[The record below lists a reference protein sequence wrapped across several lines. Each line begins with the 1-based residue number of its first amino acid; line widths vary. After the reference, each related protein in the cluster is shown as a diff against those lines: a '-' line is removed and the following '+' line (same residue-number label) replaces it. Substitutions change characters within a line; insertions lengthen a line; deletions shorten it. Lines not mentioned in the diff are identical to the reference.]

1 MKWVQCNESVSNP
14 HTNGGIPMSK
24 RTIEA
29 VIDDVSQSIEV
40 PVRVEELVARF
51 QPAHSAQIVAAIV
64 NNELKELSFKLDEAC
79 TSVKFIDLTSEDGI
93 RIYQRSLTFIFIRAT
108 MEIFYG
114 CKVKVHHSLSK
125 GLYCEFDYNR
135 SLAPDDIAQIRQRMQ
150 EIIDR
155 NEPFLKE
162 TVSTEV
168 AIRLFNQHG
177 MESKEKLMKYRRHE
191 YIHLYNLGW
200 LRDYFYGYMVPSTG
214 YIKLFGLIHYD
225 NGVILQHPTKYSPES
240 LPEFEEHKQLARIY
254 SEAEE
259 WAHILDISYVANLNE
274 LIESNRHGEL
284 IQVAEA
290 LHEKKVGQIAD
301 MITAKGARV
310 VLIAGPSSSGKTTF
324 AHRLMVQLRVNGLRP
339 ITLSTDDYFVDRE
352 KTPLDDEGNYDFES
366 VLSVNVEQFNDILT
380 RLLAGEAVSMPVFN
394 FKLGKQEFPGR
405 ILQIAPNQPIIIEG
419 IHGLNDRLTAMIP
432 KNEKFKVYISA
443 LTSLNVD
450 DHNRIPTTDTRLI
463 RRIVRD
469 SKYRGHSA
477 KRTISMWPSVRR
489 GEERN
494 IFPFQESADAM
505 FNSALPYELA
515 VLKRYADPL
524 LREIKENEPE
534 YSEAKRL
541 LKFLHYF
548 LVIEDE
554 SLIVQTSILKEF
566 IGGSCFH
573 DQQE

>member
-1 MKWVQCNESVSNP
+1 MKKQSVEM
-14 HTNGGIPMSK
+14 I
-24 RTIEA
+24 
-29 VIDDVSQSIEV
+29 IDGETLLVET
-40 PVRVEELVARF
+40 PVRAEEFVQRF
-51 QPAHSAQIVAAIV
+51 QPLHKAQIVAALV
-64 NNELKELSFKLDEAC
+64 NNELKELSCKLDKPG
-79 TSVKFIDLTSEDGI
+79 TVVKFIDLTSEDGI
-93 RIYQRSLTFIFIRAT
+93 RIYQRSLSFVFIRAT

-114 CKVKVHHSLSK
+114 CRVLVHHSLSK
-125 GLYCEFDYNR
+125 GLYCEFDYSR
-135 SLAPDDIAQIRQRMQ
+135 ALTAEDVEQIRQRMS
-150 EIIDR
+150 EIIEK

-168 AIRLFNQHG
+168 AARLFNQHG
-177 MESKEKLMKYRRHE
+177 MEAKEKLMKYRRHD
-191 YIHLYNLGW
+191 YIHLYTLGW

-214 YIKLFGLIHYD
+214 YLPLFGLIPYD
-225 NGVILQHPTKYSPES
+225 NGVILQHPTKYSPDS

-254 SEAEE
+254 AEAEE
-259 WAHILDISYVANLNE
+259 WAQILDISYVANLNE
-274 LIESNRHGEL
+274 LIEQKRHGEL

-290 LHEKKVGQIAD
+290 LHEKKVAQIAD
-301 MITAKGARV
+301 LITAKGARV

-324 AHRLMVQLRVNGLRP
+324 AHRLMVHLRVNGLRP

-352 KTPLDDEGNYDFES
+352 LTPLDEEGNYDFES
-366 VLSVNVEQFNDILT
+366 IDSVNVLQFNDIMT

-394 FKLGKQEFPGR
+394 FRIGKQEFPGKM
-405 ILQIAPNQPIIIEG
+405 LQIGPNQPIIIEG

-432 KNEKFKVYISA
+432 KEDKFKIYISA
-443 LTSLNVD
+443 LTSLNID
-450 DHNRIPTTDTRLI
+450 DHNRIPTTDSRLI
-463 RRIVRD
+463 RRMVRD

-477 KRTISMWPSVRR
+477 QRTISMWPSVRR

-494 IFPFQESADAM
+494 IFPFQESADIM

-524 LREIKENEPE
+524 LREIGEDQPE
-534 YSEAKRL
+534 YAEAKRL

-554 SLIVQTSILKEF
+554 SLILQTSIIKEF

-573 DQQE
+573 DQTE

>member
-1 MKWVQCNESVSNP
+1 
-14 HTNGGIPMSK
+14 MSK
-24 RTIEA
+24 RNVEA
-29 VIDDVSQSIEV
+29 VIDGETLTVEV
-40 PVRVEELVARF
+40 PVRVEEFVPRF
-51 QPAHSAQIVAAIV
+51 QTSHKAQIVAALV
-64 NNELKELSFKLDEAC
+64 NNELKELGQKIEAPC
-79 TSVKFIDLTSEDGI
+79 TTVRFLDLTSEDGI
-93 RIYQRSLTFIFIRAT
+93 RIYQRSLSFVFIRAT

-114 CKVKVHHSLSK
+114 CRVKVHHSLSK

-135 SLAPDDIAQIRQRMQ
+135 TLSTEDIEQIRRRMQ
-150 EIIDR
+150 DIIDR
-155 NEPFLKE
+155 DEPFLKE

-168 AIRLFNQHG
+168 AAKLFNQHG
-177 MESKEKLMKYRRHE
+177 MEAKEKLMKYRRHE

-214 YIKLFGLIHYD
+214 YLKIFGLIPYD
-225 NGVILQHPTKYSPES
+225 KGVILQHPTKYSPDR
-240 LPEFEEHKQLARIY
+240 LPEFEEHPQLAKIY
-254 SEAEE
+254 AEAEE
-259 WAHILDISYVANLNE
+259 WHHILDISYVANLNE
-274 LIESNRHGEL
+274 RIESNRHGEL

-290 LHEKKVGQIAD
+290 LHEKKVAQIAD
-301 MITAKGARV
+301 RITAKGARV

-324 AHRLMVQLRVNGLRP
+324 AHRLMVQLRVNGMRP

-352 KTPLDDEGNYDFES
+352 KTPLDEDGNFDFES
-366 VLSVNVEQFNDILT
+366 IDSVNVEQFNEILT
-380 RLLAGEAVSMPVFN
+380 RLLDGEAVSMPVFN
-394 FKLGKQEFPGR
+394 FKVGKQEFPGKF
-405 ILQIAPNQPIIIEG
+405 LQIGPDQPIIIEG

-432 KNEKFKVYISA
+432 KSQKFKIYISA

-494 IFPFQESADAM
+494 IFPFQESSDAM

-524 LREIKENEPE
+524 LREIGEDEPE
-534 YSEAKRL
+534 YAEAKRL

-554 SLIVQTSILKEF
+554 SLILQTSILKEF

-573 DQQE
+573 DQPD

>member
-1 MKWVQCNESVSNP
+1 
-14 HTNGGIPMSK
+14 MSK
-24 RTIEA
+24 HTIEA
-29 VIDDVSQSIEV
+29 VIDQEIVPLEV
-40 PVRVEELVARF
+40 PIRVEELASRF
-51 QPAHSAQIVAAIV
+51 QPAYKAQIVAAIV
-64 NNELKELSFKLDEAC
+64 NNELKELHHKLEE
-79 TSVKFIDLTSEDGI
+79 TGTTLRFVDLTSEDGI
-93 RIYQRSLTFIFIRAT
+93 RIYQRSLSFVFIRAT

-135 SLAPDDIAQIRQRMQ
+135 PLTVEDIGQIRQRMQ

-168 AIRLFNQHG
+168 ATRLFNQHG
-177 MESKEKLMKYRRHE
+177 MDAKEKLMKYRRHE
-191 YIHLYNLGW
+191 YIHLYTLGW

-214 YIKLFGLIHYD
+214 YLKLFGLIPYD
-225 NGVILQHPTKYSPES
+225 KGVILQHPTKYSPSS
-240 LPEFEEHKQLARIY
+240 LPEFEEHRQLAKIY

-274 LIESNRHGEL
+274 RIESNLQGEL

-290 LHEKKVGQIAD
+290 LHEKKVAQIAD
-301 MITAKGARV
+301 LITEKGARV

-324 AHRLMVQLRVNGLRP
+324 AHRLMVQLRVNGLKP

-352 KTPLDDEGNYDFES
+352 KTPLDEDGNFDFES
-366 VLSVNVEQFNDILT
+366 IDSVNVEQFNEVLT
-380 RLLAGEAVSMPVFN
+380 RLLEGEAVSMPIFN
-394 FKLGKQEFPGR
+394 FKLGKQEFPGK
-405 ILQIAPNQPIIIEG
+405 ILQIGPKQPIIIEG

-432 KNEKFKVYISA
+432 KDEKFKIYISA

-494 IFPFQESADAM
+494 IFPYQESADAM

-524 LREIKENEPE
+524 LREIGADEPE

-554 SLIVQTSILKEF
+554 DLIIQTSIIKEF

-573 DQQE
+573 DQAE

>member
-1 MKWVQCNESVSNP
+1 
-14 HTNGGIPMSK
+14 MSK
-24 RTIEA
+24 HTIEA
-29 VIDDVSQSIEV
+29 VIDNEPVSIDV
-40 PVRVEELVARF
+40 PVRVEEFVSEF
-51 QPAHSAQIVAAIV
+51 QPRHKAQIVAALV
-64 NNELKELSFKLDEAC
+64 NNELKELSHKLEDAGAC
-79 TSVKFIDLTSEDGI
+79 VQFVDLTSEDGI
-93 RIYQRSLTFIFIRAT
+93 RIYQRSLSFVFIRAT

-135 SLAPDDIAQIRQRMQ
+135 ELSADDISQIRQRMQ
-150 EIIDR
+150 EIIDK

-168 AIRLFNQHG
+168 ATRLFNQHG
-177 MESKEKLMKYRRHE
+177 MEAKEKLMKYRRHE
-191 YIHLYNLGW
+191 YIHLYALGW
-200 LRDYFYGYMVPSTG
+200 LKDYFYGYMVPSTG
-214 YIKLFGLIHYD
+214 YLKIFGLIPYD
-225 NGVILQHPTKYSPES
+225 KGVILQHPTKYSPDS
-240 LPEFEEHKQLARIY
+240 LPEFQEHKQLARIY

-274 LIESNRHGEL
+274 RIESNRHGEL

-301 MITAKGARV
+301 LITAQGARV

-352 KTPLDDEGNYDFES
+352 KTPLDEDGNFDFES
-366 VLSVNVEQFNDILT
+366 IDSVNVGQFNEVLT
-380 RLLAGEAVSMPVFN
+380 RLLNGESVSMPIFN
-394 FKLGKQEFPGR
+394 FKLGKQEFPGKF
-405 ILQIAPNQPIIIEG
+405 LQIGPKQPIIIEG

-432 KNEKFKVYISA
+432 KDEKFKIYISA

-450 DHNRIPTTDTRLI
+450 DHNRIPTTDTRLL

-554 SLIVQTSILKEF
+554 SLILQTSILKEF

-573 DQQE
+573 DQTE

>member
-1 MKWVQCNESVSNP
+1 
-14 HTNGGIPMSK
+14 MS
-24 RTIEA
+24 RHAIEIIVDHENISA
-29 VIDDVSQSIEV
+29 SA
-40 PVRVEELVARF
+40 PVRLEEFVPQF
-51 QPAHSAQIVAAIV
+51 QQKHKALIVAAIV
-64 NNELKELSFKLDEAC
+64 NNELKELTHKLE
-79 TSVKFIDLTSEDGI
+79 TEQTQVEFVDLTSEDGV
-93 RIYQRSLTFIFIRAT
+93 RIYQRSLAFVFIRAT

-125 GLYCEFDYNR
+125 GIYCEFDYNR
-135 SLAPDDIAQIRQRMQ
+135 TLTSGDIQQITDRMH
-150 EIIDR
+150 EIIER

-168 AIRLFNQHG
+168 AARLFNQHG
-177 MESKEKLMKYRRHE
+177 MEPKEKLMKYRKHD
-191 YIHLYNLGW
+191 YIHLYGLGW
-200 LRDYFYGYMVPSTG
+200 LKDYFYGYMVPSTG
-214 YIKLFGLIHYD
+214 YLKLFGLVPYD
-225 NGVILQHPTKYSPES
+225 RGVILQHPTKYSPDQI
-240 LPEFEEHKQLARIY
+240 PAFEEHPQLARIY

-259 WAHILDISYVANLNE
+259 WAKILDISYVANLNE
-274 LIESNRHGEL
+274 RIESDRHGEL

-290 LHEKKVGQIAD
+290 LHEKKVAQIAD
-301 MITAKGARV
+301 MISAKGARV

-352 KTPLDDEGNYDFES
+352 KTPLDEDGNFDFES
-366 VLSVNVEQFNDILT
+366 IDSVNVAQFNEILT
-380 RLLAGEAVSMPVFN
+380 DLLKGETVSLPTFN
-394 FKLGKQEFPGR
+394 FKLGKQEFPGKM
-405 ILQIAPNQPIIIEG
+405 LQIGADQPIIIEG
-419 IHGLNDRLTAMIP
+419 IHGLNERLTAMIP
-432 KNEKFKVYISA
+432 KEDKFKIYISA

-450 DHNRIPTTDTRLI
+450 DHNRIPTTDSRLI

-477 KRTISMWPSVRR
+477 QRTISMWPSVRR

-524 LREIKENEPE
+524 LREIKEDQPE
-534 YSEAKRL
+534 YAEAKRL

-554 SLIVQTSILKEF
+554 SLILQTSILKEF

-573 DQQE
+573 DQLE

>member
-1 MKWVQCNESVSNP
+1 MN
-14 HTNGGIPMSK
+14 K
-24 RTIEA
+24 RTIE
-29 VIDDVSQSIEV
+29 VLIDNEPLSVEV
-40 PVRVEELVARF
+40 PVRVEEFVARF
-51 QPAHSAQIVAAIV
+51 QPSHSAQIVAAIV
-64 NNELKELSFKLDEAC
+64 NNELKELSYKLEDAGKNI
-79 TSVKFIDLTSEDGI
+79 KFLDLTNEDGN
-93 RIYQRSLTFIFIRAT
+93 RIYQRSLTFVFIRAT

-135 SLAPDDIAQIRQRMQ
+135 ALTADDISQILQRMQ

-168 AIRLFNQHG
+168 AIRLFNQQG
-177 MESKEKLMKYRRHE
+177 MEAKEKLMKYRQHE
-191 YIHLYNLGW
+191 YIHLYTLGW

-214 YIKLFGLIHYD
+214 YLQIFGLIPYD
-225 NGVILQHPTKYSPES
+225 KGVILQHPTTYSPDC
-240 LPEFEEHKQLARIY
+240 LPEFQEHKQLAKIY

-274 LIESNRHGEL
+274 RIESNRHAEL
-284 IQVAEA
+284 ILVAEA
-290 LHEKKVGQIAD
+290 LHEKKVAQIAD
-301 MITAKGARV
+301 LITDKGARV

-324 AHRLMVQLRVNGLRP
+324 AHRLMIHLRVNGLRP

-352 KTPLDDEGNYDFES
+352 KTPLDEDGNFDFES
-366 VLSVNVEQFNDILT
+366 INSVNVEQFNEILN
-380 RLLAGEAVSMPVFN
+380 RLLDGEAVSMPVFN
-394 FKLGKQEFPGR
+394 FKLGKQEFPGK
-405 ILQIAPNQPIIIEG
+405 ILQIGPRQPIIIEG

-432 KNEKFKVYISA
+432 KEEKFKIYISA

-450 DHNRIPTTDTRLI
+450 DHNRIPTTDSRLI

-494 IFPFQESADAM
+494 IFPFQESADIM

-524 LREIKENEPE
+524 LREIKEDEPE

-554 SLIVQTSILKEF
+554 TLILQTSIIKEF

-573 DQQE
+573 DQSE

>member
-1 MKWVQCNESVSNP
+1 MNK
-14 HTNGGIPMSK
+14 
-24 RTIEA
+24 
-29 VIDDVSQSIEV
+29 QSIEV
-40 PVRVEELVARF
+40 VIDGETLSINAPVRVEDFVQRF
-51 QPAHSAQIVAAIV
+51 QPGHKAQIVAAVV
-64 NNELKELSFKLDEAC
+64 NNELKELSCKLEEAG
-79 TSVKFIDLTSEDGI
+79 TVVKFIDLTSEDGI
-93 RIYQRSLTFIFIRAT
+93 RIYQRSLCFVFIRAT

-125 GLYCEFDYNR
+125 GIYCEFDYNR
-135 SLAPDDIAQIRQRMQ
+135 ALSVEDIAQIQQRMQ
-150 EIIDR
+150 EIIEK

-168 AIRLFNQHG
+168 ATRLFNQHG
-177 MESKEKLMKYRRHE
+177 MEAKEKLMKYRRHP
-191 YIHLYNLGW
+191 YIHLYTLGW
-200 LRDYFYGYMVPSTG
+200 LRDYFYGYMAPSTG
-214 YIKLFGLIHYD
+214 YLPLFGLIPYD
-225 NGVILQHPTKYSPES
+225 NGVILQHPTKYSPNE
-240 LPEFEEHKQLARIY
+240 LPAFEEHKQLARIY
-254 SEAEE
+254 SEAED

-274 LIESNRHGEL
+274 LIEQNRHGEL

-290 LHEKKVGQIAD
+290 LHEKKVAQIAD
-301 MITAKGARV
+301 LITAKGARV

-324 AHRLMVQLRVNGLRP
+324 AHRLMVHLRVNGLRP

-352 KTPLDDEGNYDFES
+352 KTPLDEDGNFDFES
-366 VLSVNVEQFNDILT
+366 IDSVNVLQFNEIMT
-380 RLLAGEAVSMPVFN
+380 QLLAGESVSMPIFN
-394 FKLGKQEFPGR
+394 FKTGKQEFPGKH
-405 ILQIAPNQPIIIEG
+405 LQIGPNQPIIIEG

-432 KNEKFKVYISA
+432 KGDKFKIYISA

-450 DHNRIPTTDTRLI
+450 DHNRIPTTDSRLI

-494 IFPFQESADAM
+494 IFPFQESADVM

-524 LREIKENEPE
+524 LREITVSEPE
-534 YSEAKRL
+534 YAEAKRL

-548 LVIEDE
+548 LIIEDE
-554 SLIVQTSILKEF
+554 SLILQTSIIKEF

-573 DQQE
+573 DQTE

>member
-1 MKWVQCNESVSNP
+1 
-14 HTNGGIPMSK
+14 MSK
-24 RTIEA
+24 HTIEA
-29 VIDDVSQSIEV
+29 VIDQEIVPLEV
-40 PVRVEELVARF
+40 PIRVEELASRF
-51 QPAHSAQIVAAIV
+51 QPAYKAQIVAAIV
-64 NNELKELSFKLDEAC
+64 NNELKELHHKLEE
-79 TSVKFIDLTSEDGI
+79 TGTTLRFVDLTSEDGI
-93 RIYQRSLTFIFIRAT
+93 RIYQRSLSFVFIRAT

-135 SLAPDDIAQIRQRMQ
+135 PLTVEDIGQIRQRMQ

-155 NEPFLKE
+155 NEPLLKE

-168 AIRLFNQHG
+168 ATRLFNQHG
-177 MESKEKLMKYRRHE
+177 MDAKEKLMKYRRHE
-191 YIHLYNLGW
+191 YIHLYTLGW

-214 YIKLFGLIHYD
+214 YLKLFGLIPYD
-225 NGVILQHPTKYSPES
+225 KGVILQHPTKYSPSS
-240 LPEFEEHKQLARIY
+240 LPEFEEHRQLAKIY

-274 LIESNRHGEL
+274 RIESNLQGEL

-290 LHEKKVGQIAD
+290 LHEKKVAQIAD
-301 MITAKGARV
+301 LITEKGARV

-324 AHRLMVQLRVNGLRP
+324 AHRLMVQLRVNGLKP

-352 KTPLDDEGNYDFES
+352 KTPLDEDGNFDFES
-366 VLSVNVEQFNDILT
+366 IDSVNVEQFNEVLT
-380 RLLAGEAVSMPVFN
+380 RLLEGEAVSMPIFN
-394 FKLGKQEFPGR
+394 FKLGKQEFPGK
-405 ILQIAPNQPIIIEG
+405 ILQIGPKQPIIIEG

-432 KNEKFKVYISA
+432 KDEKFKIYISA

-494 IFPFQESADAM
+494 IFPYQESADAM

-524 LREIKENEPE
+524 LREIGADEPE

-554 SLIVQTSILKEF
+554 DLIIQTSIIKEF

-573 DQQE
+573 DQAE

>member
-1 MKWVQCNESVSNP
+1 
-14 HTNGGIPMSK
+14 MSK
-24 RTIEA
+24 HTIEA
-29 VIDDVSQSIEV
+29 VIDNEVLSIEA
-40 PVRVEELVARF
+40 PVRLEEFLPRF
-51 QPAHSAQIVAAIV
+51 QPAHRAQIVGAVV
-64 NNELKELSFKLDEAC
+64 NNEIKELNHKIDLPGTNVRFL
-79 TSVKFIDLTSEDGI
+79 DLTSEDGV
-93 RIYQRSLTFIFIRAT
+93 RIYQRSLSFVFIRAT

-114 CKVKVHHSLSK
+114 CRVKVHHSLSK

-135 SLAPDDIAQIRQRMQ
+135 QLTHDDIGQIRKRMR
-150 EIIDR
+150 EIIEK

-168 AIRLFNQHG
+168 AARLFNQHG
-177 MESKEKLMKYRRHE
+177 MDAKEKLMKYRRHE

-200 LRDYFYGYMVPSTG
+200 LRDYFFGYMVPSTG
-214 YIKLFGLIHYD
+214 YLKIFGLLPYD
-225 NGVILQHPTKYSPES
+225 RGVILQHPTKYSPDAI
-240 LPEFEEHKQLARIY
+240 PEFEEHPQLARIY

-274 LIESNRHGEL
+274 RIETGRHGEL

-290 LHEKKVGQIAD
+290 LHEKKVAQIAD

-352 KTPLDDEGNYDFES
+352 KTPLDEEGNYDFES
-366 VLSVNVEQFNDILT
+366 IDSVNVEQFNEVLT
-380 RLLAGEAVSMPVFN
+380 RLLDGEAVSMPIFN
-394 FKLGKQEFPGR
+394 FMLGKQEFPGK
-405 ILQIAPNQPIIIEG
+405 ILQIGPDQPIIIEG
-419 IHGLNDRLTAMIP
+419 IHGLNDRLTAMIS
-432 KNEKFKVYISA
+432 KNQKFKIYISA

-450 DHNRIPTTDTRLI
+450 DHNRIPTTDSRLI

-477 KRTISMWPSVRR
+477 QRTISMWPSVRR

-494 IFPFQESADAM
+494 IFPYQESADAM

-524 LREIKENEPE
+524 LREIGEDEPE
-534 YSEAKRL
+534 YAEAKRL

-548 LVIEDE
+548 LIIEDE
-554 SLIVQTSILKEF
+554 SLILQTSILKEF

-573 DQQE
+573 EQPD

>member
-1 MKWVQCNESVSNP
+1 MTK
-14 HTNGGIPMSK
+14 H
-24 RTIEA
+24 TIEA
-29 VIDDVSQSIEV
+29 FIDQE
-40 PVRVEELVARF
+40 PVTLAAPARVEEFVARF
-51 QPAHSAQIVAAIV
+51 QPAHKAQIVAAVV
-64 NNELKELSFKLDEAC
+64 NNELKELSHKLEEPG
-79 TSVKFIDLTSEDGI
+79 TTVRFVDLTSEDGV
-93 RIYQRSLTFIFIRAT
+93 RIYQRSLAFVFIRAT

-114 CKVKVHHSLSK
+114 CRVKVHHSLSK
-125 GLYCEFDYNR
+125 GLYCEFDYSR
-135 SLAPDDIAQIRQRMQ
+135 QLTPEDIGQITQRMQ

-168 AIRLFNQHG
+168 AARLFNQHG
-177 MESKEKLMKYRRHE
+177 MEPKEKLMKYRRHP

-214 YIKLFGLIHYD
+214 YLKLFGLIPYD
-225 NGVILQHPTKYSPES
+225 RGVILQHPTKYSPDR
-240 LPEFEEHKQLARIY
+240 LPEFEEHPQLARIY
-254 SEAEE
+254 SEAEQ
-259 WAHILDISYVANLNE
+259 WAEILDISYVVNLNE
-274 LIESNRHGEL
+274 RIESGTHGEL

-290 LHEKKVGQIAD
+290 LHEKKVAQIAD
-301 MITAKGARV
+301 MITGRGARV
-310 VLIAGPSSSGKTTF
+310 ILIAGPSSSGKTTF

-352 KTPLDDEGNYDFES
+352 KTPLDEEGNYDFES
-366 VLSVNVEQFNDILT
+366 IDSVNVEQFNDVLT
-380 RLLAGEAVSMPVFN
+380 RLLDGEAVSMPVFN
-394 FKLGKQEFPGR
+394 FKLGKQEFPGK
-405 ILQIAPNQPIIIEG
+405 ILQIGPKQPIIIEG
-419 IHGLNDRLTAMIP
+419 IHGLNERLTAMIP
-432 KNEKFKVYISA
+432 KSEKFKIYISA
-443 LTSLNVD
+443 LTSLNID
-450 DHNRIPTTDTRLI
+450 DHNRIPTTDTRLL

-477 KRTISMWPSVRR
+477 QRTISMWPSVRR

-524 LREIKENEPE
+524 LREISESEPE
-534 YSEAKRL
+534 YGEAKRL

-548 LVIEDE
+548 LTIEDE
-554 SLIVQTSILKEF
+554 SLILQTSILKEF

-573 DQQE
+573 DQTE